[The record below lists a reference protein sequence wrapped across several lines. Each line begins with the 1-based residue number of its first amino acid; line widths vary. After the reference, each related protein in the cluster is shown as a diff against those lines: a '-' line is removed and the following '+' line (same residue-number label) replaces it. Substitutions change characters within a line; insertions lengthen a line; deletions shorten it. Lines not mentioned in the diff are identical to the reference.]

1 MTSYF
6 TTRRYSVVAEVKIPT
21 ITLLAEEI
29 SYLEERVEDTQK
41 ASEQAA
47 DRLSEIE
54 AQRAK
59 LGIDAFRGVASAIE
73 ELKRLEVEVER
84 ESKIREFAQSAA
96 AAYSTDLTLGRVAL
110 AEAHRSQARA
120 RYETRAAERFALEAE
135 AEEAMSALLGKLD
148 ELKELHSEQARAAGD
163 AGNHYAAVLLV
174 QPLVERWL
182 ARRLRDWLPLSSLE
196 RYECSLPE
204 LDSLAQTQ
212 RI

>member
-1 MTSYF
+1 M
-6 TTRRYSVVAEVKIPT
+6 VAEVKIPT

-73 ELKRLEVEVER
+73 ELKRLEVEAER

-96 AAYSTDLTLGRVAL
+96 AAYSTDLTLARVAL
-110 AEAHRSQARA
+110 TEAHRSQARA
-120 RYETRAAERFALEAE
+120 RYETLAAERFALEAE

-196 RYECSLPE
+196 HYECSLPE